1 VQQRCHGCHHLAPG
15 YWEICRRCG
24 AALQPIEAPPWTA
37 SPPPK
42 GHEEPPEAPTEL
54 EPEAEAA
61 APPAAPAARPEP
73 ASGPTVPSA
82 PAFRDAT
89 RPVEAAASTEAPVS
103 DEDDDESADHQR
115 GDDGR
120 TSVGRLATPR
130 VLVAA
135 AVVVALLVGGVVIAT
150 RGDSGPREEIA
161 TYVDRETGVLY
172 ESSTGDFSVM
182 MPGTVFP
189 VHQDFPM
196 NRGGLISVETAS
208 SLPVDQRGLYAMVA
222 YIESPSAAEVQKRF
236 VRERLDAALGV
247 LPGAELGEPTFAR
260 YHGMRATDFEVSY
273 EGGGGTARIAAQGN
287 RGVFLFAIA
296 EGEGGEAGF
305 DRLAESLVLA
315 G

>member
-1 VQQRCHGCHHLAPG
+1 MQQRCHGCHHLAPG
-15 YWEICRRCG
+15 YWEVCRRCG

-37 SPPPK
+37 APPPSDRK
-42 GHEEPPEAPTEL
+42 DPEEAET
-54 EPEAEAA
+54 EPETS
-61 APPAAPAARPEP
+61 APPAAAAPRPEP

-89 RPVEAAASTEAPVS
+89 RPVELAPS
-103 DEDDDESADHQR
+103 SEPPPSADEGDAEDDDHER
-115 GDDGR
+115 LDGWR
-120 TSVGRLATPR
+120 TRVGRLATRR
-130 VLVAA
+130 VLAAA
-135 AVVVALLVGGVVIAT
+135 AVVVALLAGAFVIAG
-150 RGDSGPREEIA
+150 RGDDGPREEIA
-161 TYVDRETGVLY
+161 TYVDRKTGVLY

-222 YIESPSAAEVQKRF
+222 YIESPAAAEVQKRF
-236 VRERLDAALGV
+236 VRDRLDAALGV